1 MAQTQL
7 KTASKAAT
15 KPAVK
20 TAPKTAP
27 KVAAKATAKERTAT
41 LVKIKSIKVFAL
53 NNRPVSQG
61 KLFAHTHAAL
71 TYFGLFGKG
80 NPAPRKAVE
89 HVMGKR
95 AVGNHLHEGN
105 MAADKGVLRLTDA
118 GIAKFGA
125 RTSAAGFDKAL
136 SDAYLAAIKDG
147 KVNEAFGIRQQN
159 LVAMTV
165 YL

>member
-7 KTASKAAT
+7 KTAAKAAT

-20 TAPKTAP
+20 AASKTAP
-27 KVAAKATAKERTAT
+27 KALTAT
-41 LVKIKSIKVFAL
+41 PVKIKSIKVFAL
-53 NNRPVSQG
+53 SNRPVSQG
-61 KLFAHTHAAL
+61 RLFAHTHAAL

-105 MAADKGVLRLTDA
+105 MAADRGVIRLTDA
-118 GIAKFGA
+118 GLAKFGD
-125 RTSAAGFDKAL
+125 RPKAAGFDKAL